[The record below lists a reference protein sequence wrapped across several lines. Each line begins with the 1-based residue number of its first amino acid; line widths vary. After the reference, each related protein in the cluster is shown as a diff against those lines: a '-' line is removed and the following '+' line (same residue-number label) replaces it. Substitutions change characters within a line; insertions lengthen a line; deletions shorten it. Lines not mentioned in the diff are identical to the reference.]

1 MGGKSSKG
9 GGGKEQKKSKEELEK
24 EEQAKIKAYA
34 GDGGKGE
41 RRGSVI
47 DEFNL
52 ERTKSVNAF
61 DLVVKDEDV
70 ETKNGHFYVKLTTT
84 QKEKLWEVYDSK
96 SKGELSMEELK
107 RVMRHLMR
115 FRAKHATESEKQE
128 IELRAV
134 LMTPY
139 SKQDF
144 DELTLAKKVFDS
156 LGINHDGHV
165 TRKDFIEKFDLDAPA
180 CQVN

>member
-1 MGGKSSKG
+1 MG
-9 GGGKEQKKSKEELEK
+9 GGGSKGKAKTGSKSKEELEK
-24 EEQAKIKAYA
+24 EEQKKISEYNSGA
-34 GDGGKGE
+34 KGE

-61 DLVVKDEDV
+61 DLVVSDDEIEEKDG
-70 ETKNGHFYVKLTTT
+70 TIHLKLTKT
-84 QKEKLWEVYDSK
+84 QKEKLWEVYDPEQ
-96 SKGELSMEELK
+96 KGEISMDQMK

-115 FRAKHATESEKQE
+115 FRAKHSTDAEKKE

-144 DELTLAKKVFDS
+144 DEEALAKRVFTS
-156 LGINHDGHV
+156 LDIDHDGHV
-165 TRKDFIEKFDLDAPA
+165 VKTEFIEKFDLDNEA
-180 CQVN
+180 CRVS